1 MYAADARAQ
10 QASGPNSTSF
20 QNHEG
25 LPLSTSGTPWEHG
38 PLIPG
43 RTEPW
48 QKGEPRGLH
57 RSVWTHPDPTK
68 FDVMSHD
75 STRGTTGSKGY
86 GEFVLAEY
94 RPQKEKKKKLKKKL
108 WKKLEE
114 SEELWKEMKKVLKEE
129 EKEEMKKEVRTKLEE
144 SDELWKELKKVLKKE
159 EKEEMTKELRKK
171 FEDPM
176 IMYLGSRRIVR
187 KEKKNKKK
195 KRTEEGRDDEST
207 HRETEENA
215 GEEEHVVCP
224 ESSQSPRNGQEL

>member
-25 LPLSTSGTPWEHG
+25 LPLSTSGKPWEHG

-75 STRGTTGSKGY
+75 STSGTTGSKGY
-86 GEFVLAEY
+86 GEFVLAQY
-94 RPQKEKKKKLKKKL
+94 RPQKEKKKEPRKELLKKT
-108 WKKLEE
+108 
-114 SEELWKEMKKVLKEE
+114 LKTLRVIRMEGTE
-129 EKEEMKKEVRTKLEE
+129 
-144 SDELWKELKKVLKKE
+144 ELKKELENEPEKGPKKE
-159 EKEEMTKELRKK
+159 AKKEPKKE
-171 FEDPM
+171 
-176 IMYLGSRRIVR
+176 G
-187 KEKKNKKK
+187 
-195 KRTEEGRDDEST
+195 DDEVNE
-207 HRETEENA
+207 RETEEEA
-215 GEEEHVVCP
+215 GEEEHVV
-224 ESSQSPRNGQEL
+224 